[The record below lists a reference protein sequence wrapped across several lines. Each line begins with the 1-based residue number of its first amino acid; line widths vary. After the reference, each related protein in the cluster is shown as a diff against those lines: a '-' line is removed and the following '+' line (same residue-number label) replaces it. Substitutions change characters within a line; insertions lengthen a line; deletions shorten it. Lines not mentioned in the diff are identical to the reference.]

1 MSAASNTVGV
11 VGGGRWGFALS
22 CAARRAGREVV
33 LYSRRGH
40 AEADAHA
47 VEVTADLGALARRAT
62 LILVAV
68 PSEVVRDVARQL
80 GDHVDGS
87 HLIAH
92 GIRGLSGEGL
102 TPISEVIRDETPCRR
117 VGALGG
123 PAIADDLIEGR
134 PGVIAVASRYREVT
148 RAVAD
153 ALWSGSLRV
162 SESDDLVGLEW
173 ASALSGGLFVA
184 IGYARAIGVGPA
196 LLAGLLTRGVH
207 EAARIAAAAG
217 ADERTFFLLPGI
229 GDVMAAMGNDDRP
242 ECRLGAALAEGKSL
256 DEARADA
263 RLRVEAPE
271 LIPRVVAFARAKRL
285 DARVFTVMD
294 AVLRGELDP
303 SGVIERLMRRD

>member
-1 MSAASNTVGV
+1 MSAPEVVGV
-11 VGGGRWGFALS
+11 VGGGRWGLALA
-22 CAARRAGREVV
+22 CAAKRAGREAV

-40 AEADAHA
+40 AEAKLKDVA
-47 VEVTADLGALARRAT
+47 VTADLGALTRRAR

-87 HLIAH
+87 HLIVH

-102 TPISEVIRDETPCRR
+102 APVSEVIREETPCRR

-148 RAVAD
+148 KAVAD

-184 IGYARAIGVGPA
+184 IGYARGVGVGAP
-196 LLAGLLTRGVH
+196 LLAGLLTRAVH
-207 EAARIAAAAG
+207 EAASIAAAAG

-242 ECRLGAALAEGKSL
+242 ECRLGAALARGKTL
-256 DEARADA
+256 DEARAEA

-271 LIPRVVAFARAKRL
+271 LIPRVVAFARSKKL

-303 SGVIERLMRRD
+303 SGVIERLMRRE

>member
-1 MSAASNTVGV
+1 MSGATNTVGV
-11 VGGGRWGFALS
+11 VGGGRWGLALS
-22 CAARRAGREVV
+22 CAARRAGRDVV

-40 AEADAHA
+40 VEADAHA
-47 VEVTADLGALARRAT
+47 VEVTTDLGEVARRAT

-102 TPISEVIRDETPCRR
+102 TPISDVIRAETPCRR

-134 PGVIAVASRYREVT
+134 PGVIAVGSRYREVT

-242 ECRLGAALAEGKSL
+242 ECRLGAALARGKTL
-256 DEARADA
+256 DEARAEA

>member
-1 MSAASNTVGV
+1 MSAGSNTVGV
-11 VGGGRWGFALS
+11 VGGGRWGLALS
-22 CAARRAGREVV
+22 CAAKRAGRDVV

-40 AEADAHA
+40 VEADALS
-47 VEVTADLGALARRAT
+47 VEVTTDLGEVARRAT

-207 EAARIAAAAG
+207 EAAKIAAAAG

-242 ECRLGAALAEGKSL
+242 ECRLGAALAEGKTL
-256 DEARADA
+256 DEARAEA

-271 LIPRVVAFARAKRL
+271 LIPRVVAFARSKRL